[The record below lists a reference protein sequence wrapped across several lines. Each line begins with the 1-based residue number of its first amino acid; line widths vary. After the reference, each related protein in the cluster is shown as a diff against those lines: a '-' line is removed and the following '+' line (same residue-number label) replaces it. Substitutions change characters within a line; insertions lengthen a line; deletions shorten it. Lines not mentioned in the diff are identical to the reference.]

1 MSIDTNNSSLNNLF
15 GSFLNI
21 NSIAGIEIDFQ
32 EDINTICIDSS
43 LNRIGINTLD
53 PTCSLDI
60 SGNDGKIQVNSIS
73 CENIDINDSLTLN
86 GIDLSNQLVSLDNSI
101 NEIYNGSNS
110 ILNIINGFDASF
122 QNIDIN
128 NGILRMFSLPTID
141 NSVNYGLYV
150 DISGFIKIR
159 IDGQY

>member
-21 NSIAGIEIDFQ
+21 NSINNTVIDFQ

-73 CENIDINDSLTLN
+73 CENIDISDGN
-86 GIDLSNQLVSLDNSI
+86 
-101 NEIYNGSNS
+101 
-110 ILNIINGFDASF
+110 
-122 QNIDIN
+122 
-128 NGILRMFSLPTID
+128 LRMFSLPNID

-150 DISGFIKIR
+150 DINGFIKIR